1 MDAHEPVGGVV
12 VRGEGADDRLRVV
25 EEQERV
31 VRRDP
36 TLHLRDHARRHPN
49 VRVEPV
55 ISLDINGRSFVFFI
69 RDGEEKLPPTFWGM
83 Q

>member
-1 MDAHEPVGGVV
+1 MDAHEPVRGVV

-25 EEQERV
+25 EEQQRV

-55 ISLDINGRSFVFFI
+55 ISLEDRNLENKIYGSSYFESNSF
-69 RDGEEKLPPTFWGM
+69 TF
-83 Q
+83 